1 MAGQETTNRFLFEEY
16 RAAKELTFH
25 VDGLRAKVTSYF
37 IALAGLALTALSVLF
52 SAVDRKENEGL
63 IRWDVTL
70 TSLGLAVLG
79 VLVVLIVARLRRVQL
94 ESFRIMNNVREHFL
108 GGDVEL
114 WNVVELSRRT
124 LPKPR
129 RWSGSHFWVASVQ
142 IVSGVG
148 LAVGLYMLMTPIGDV
163 LPGSASI
170 PVAVAAG
177 IALSAGLDFVYLRLA
192 RPPARPR
199 YTRDPSLTPEAG

>member
-1 MAGQETTNRFLFEEY
+1 MAGQDTTNHFLFEEY

-37 IALAGLALTALSVLF
+37 IALAGLLF
-52 SAVDRKENEGL
+52 SAVDRDDNEGL

-142 IVSGVG
+142 VVSGVG
-148 LAVGLYMLMTPIGDV
+148 LAVGLYMLMTPIGDL

-199 YTRDPSLTPEAG
+199 YAKDPSLTPEPG

>member
-1 MAGQETTNRFLFEEY
+1 MAGQDTTTAFLFKEY
-16 RAAKELTFH
+16 DAAKELTFH

-52 SAVDRKENEGL
+52 SAFERNGNEEL
-63 IRWDVTL
+63 TRWVATL
-70 TSLGLAVLG
+70 TSFGLAVLG

-94 ESFRIMNNVREHFL
+94 EAFRIINNIREYVV

-148 LAVGLYMLMTPIGDV
+148 LAVGLYLVMTPIGDA
-163 LPGSASI
+163 LQESASI
-170 PVAVAAG
+170 PVALLAG
-177 IALSAGLDFVYLRLA
+177 IALSAGLDSAYLRLA
-192 RPPARPR
+192 RPPARPE
-199 YTRDPSLTPEAG
+199 YSKDPSLTPDG